1 MDPPSKKLRAF
12 FEACLRKRL
21 SPEKFKALFITFHG
35 QYPSLR
41 GRKLVRFLLNHE
53 CPGRGSWDPRLPLY
67 IRELLSMRVI
77 STADVLSSLL
87 PRPLEPAVTGQSS
100 LDDQQILEINRLQ
113 KPTLAALVLQM
124 ITIEVADGLHRTSP
138 EVHETL
144 ASIISLVSLVPGS
157 SALGCF
163 VAAVLSTTIVH
174 EVISRGSTKKF
185 KRAFGRSLTTL
196 INHMMQTNIQLA
208 TTLDLWQKQ
217 YELTHDELVR
227 PSVDNH
233 DDANLEALTFQNS
246 VVDTP
251 PVSTRAGL
259 YVYLNALL
267 HDRPMFDDQSVMNY
281 LGARYMAGLT
291 ILVIDLILASF
302 DVLANA
308 MYRSEPSET
317 LTLLRSYLVNKLPV
331 FLLNYAPMLF
341 EPMTVE
347 YCISQA
353 FLRIDPAAFPS
364 FSQMFDSVGRNGM
377 LSEARVEFLIA
388 CALHQ
393 LIPEQSIETL
403 LGEDPMQN
411 LPTTGRYVKQQLV
424 EQCTANPI
432 RIEELAKELE
442 NMEGNAGEIAG
453 ALLDIMQSVCATKDT
468 MTLKVVCNG
477 LSRRPDT
484 LDILMLFTS
493 ADDLL
498 KPLCNTI
505 DTWQMHEDQ
514 GEHQPVYDEFGSV
527 LLFMMLVQN
536 RFGLCRDEVGI
547 GSPGSFVLKYIA
559 ESATAKSLEDLSEKE
574 NKLLGAWIR
583 GLFDEN
589 EGINDELMA
598 TSSPSDFHMIVATLL
613 DQSLKACQAGFLA
626 MSTLKDGLEYL
637 LDPFLLPSLV
647 AGLRWFAHKIW
658 ETTEQSPGLDFIMP
672 ALTTLLKHRSTSS
685 DASALH
691 SAVLAII
698 AKPLSESLT
707 LAQRRN
713 PQRSDISPLLEIL
726 TRQGQKQRHE
736 AAAFSE
742 FEAWSSTQGGSLRIA
757 LRNTVRTLIIW
768 GGTASTQMSPP
779 RYTHRQLILTVQAL
793 GAKVVLHTLV
803 DELMTHT
810 TTDTGLYSES
820 AFEVIAVMVSSPL
833 AQTRDLAGIETPQTR
848 HLGLGDALRAEMDDV
863 FELSKRDSNRATVIV
878 RLNRRL
884 EALAGSQAHEGNNP
898 AVLDDAMTGNA
909 LHGTENLP
917 TGDIDDVLGQA
928 NEQAAAMDF
937 MVGGAGDFMNL
948 S

>member
-1 MDPPSKKLRAF
+1 MNSQPKKVRAF

-21 SPEKFKALFITFHG
+21 SPDKFKALFMTFHG

-41 GRKLVRFLLNHE
+41 GRKLVQSLLNDRSPE
-53 CPGRGSWDPRLPLY
+53 PPLIDPRLPLY
-67 IRELLSMRVI
+67 IKELLSMGVI
-77 STADVLSSLL
+77 GTADVLSSLL
-87 PRPLEPAVTGQSS
+87 PRPSEPPLTGQPS
-100 LDDQQILEINRLQ
+100 LDDQQILEINGVQ
-113 KPTLAALVLQM
+113 KPTIAGLVLQM
-124 ITIEVADGLHRTSP
+124 ITAEVADGLLRTNQ
-138 EVHETL
+138 EVLETL
-144 ASIISLVSLVPGS
+144 ASIVSLVSLVPGS
-157 SALGCF
+157 SALGYF
-163 VAAVLSTTIVH
+163 VAAVLSMTIVH
-174 EVISRGSTKKF
+174 EVLSVGSTKKF

-196 INHMMQTNIQLA
+196 INHMTQANMQLA

-217 YELTHDELVR
+217 YQLVDDETVQ
-227 PSVDNH
+227 PPADNQ
-233 DDANLEALTFQNS
+233 DDVNIESLTFQNS
-246 VVDTP
+246 VIDTP
-251 PVSTRAGL
+251 PVNTRAGL
-259 YVYLNALL
+259 YIYLNALL
-267 HDRPMFDDQSVMNY
+267 YDRPMFDDQSVINY
-281 LGARYMAGLT
+281 LGARYRGDVT
-291 ILVIDLILASF
+291 TLVIDLILASF

-308 MYRSEPSET
+308 MYRSDQSEI
-317 LTLLRSYLVNKLPV
+317 LMLLRSYLVNKLPV

-411 LPTTGRYVKQQLV
+411 LPTSGRYVKQQLV
-424 EQCTANPI
+424 EQCTANPT
-432 RIEELAKELE
+432 RFEELAKELE

-477 LSRRPDT
+477 LSRRPAT

-498 KPLCNTI
+498 KPLCNTL

-527 LLFMMLVQN
+527 LVFMMLIQN
-536 RFGLCRDEVGI
+536 RFSLRRDELGI
-547 GSPGSFVLKYIA
+547 TSSDSFVLKYIG
-559 ESATAKSLEDLSEKE
+559 ESAAAKALEDLSEKE

-583 GLFDEN
+583 GLFNEN

-598 TSSPSDFHMIVATLL
+598 TSSPSDFHLVVATLL
-613 DQSLKACQAGFLA
+613 DESLKACQAGFLA

-647 AGLRWFAHKIW
+647 AGLRWFSHKLW
-658 ETTEQSPGLDFIMP
+658 ETAEQPPGLDVIMP

-685 DASALH
+685 DASDLH
-691 SAVLAII
+691 SALLTIV

-707 LAQRRN
+707 FIQRRN

-726 TRQGQKQRHE
+726 KRQGQKQSHE
-736 AAAFSE
+736 AAAYAE
-742 FEAWSSTQGGSLRIA
+742 LETWSSTQGGSLRAA
-757 LRNTVRTLIIW
+757 LRNTVRTLIVW

-779 RYTHRQLILTVQAL
+779 RYTHRQLTLTVQLL
-793 GAKVVLHTLV
+793 GAQAVLHTLI
-803 DELMTHT
+803 DELMTHLT
-810 TTDTGLYSES
+810 ADTALNSES
-820 AFEVIAVMVSSPL
+820 AFEVVSVMLSSPL
-833 AQTRDLAGIETPQTR
+833 AQTRDLAGIDTPQTR
-848 HLGLGDALRAEMDDV
+848 HLGLGDALRTEMDNV
-863 FELSKRDSNRATVIV
+863 FELSKKDNDRATVTV
-878 RLNRRL
+878 RLSRRL
-884 EALAGSQAHEGNNP
+884 EALAGFQAHEGNNST
-898 AVLDDAMTGNA
+898 VLDDAMAGTA
-909 LHGTENLP
+909 LHGTANLP